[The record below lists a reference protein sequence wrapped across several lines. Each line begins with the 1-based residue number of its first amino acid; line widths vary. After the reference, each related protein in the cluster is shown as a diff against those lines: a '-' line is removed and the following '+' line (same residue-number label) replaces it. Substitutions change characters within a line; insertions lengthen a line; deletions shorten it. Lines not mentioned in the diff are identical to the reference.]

1 MFPARREQEQ
11 GWQERDGG
19 RARSCG
25 TERRHKALSEQ
36 QGLVLQRLQMEM
48 ERAGEERTRH
58 SWSATALISKAEGCW
73 PEQEGRRRRVTH
85 KNIDVTMKMQ
95 LPEDRKEE
103 GTSLRTRRGLEENVP
118 LV

>member
-1 MFPARREQEQ
+1 MEGEHEAVALN
-11 GWQERDGG
+11 G
-19 RARSCG
+19 
-25 TERRHKALSEQ
+25 RHKALSEQ
-36 QGLVLQRLQMEM
+36 QGLVLQRRQMEM

-58 SWSATALISKAEGCW
+58 SWSATALISKAKGCW

-103 GTSLRTRRGLEENVP
+103 GTSLRTQRGLEENVP

>member
-1 MFPARREQEQ
+1 MEGEHGAV
-11 GWQERDGG
+11 
-19 RARSCG
+19 ALN
-25 TERRHKALSEQ
+25 RRHKALSEQ

-58 SWSATALISKAEGCW
+58 SWSATALISKAKGCW
-73 PEQEGRRRRVTH
+73 PEQEGRRSRVTH

-103 GTSLRTRRGLEENVP
+103 GSSPQTRGELEEKVP